1 MHDLQYIADRNI
13 QLKCWEV
20 LCDLLSTLRKDKLSH
35 NSKPQHVASLCIV
48 LVTWPL
54 QPFVFSQRQ
63 NNHDIYFASWGKT
76 DTIFLIRVTWKFSEC
91 EQESE
96 LKFQNF
102 AESEQ
107 EQES

>member
-48 LVTWPL
+48 LVT
-54 QPFVFSQRQ
+54 
-63 NNHDIYFASWGKT
+63 
-76 DTIFLIRVTWKFSEC
+76 
-91 EQESE
+91 
-96 LKFQNF
+96 
-102 AESEQ
+102 
-107 EQES
+107 